1 MKIITKT
8 QADKILT
15 ASLFNPVNGKTLNRS
30 RFDSGKYR
38 VGVSFIGS
46 DVPDLAGVHAVY
58 AVRQKDADGPY
69 ARLMCVCE

>member
-15 ASLFNPVNGKTLNRS
+15 ASLFTPVNGKTPNRS
-30 RFDSGKYR
+30 RFDSGKYKAD
-38 VGVSFIGS
+38 VSFIGR

-58 AVRQKDADGPY
+58 AVRQTDADGAY
-69 ARLMCVCE
+69 TRLMCVCE